1 MQRFVYSAKDSKEVI
16 AGTAKRGTL
25 CPHRDA
31 KRPRLAP
38 LVAAFRRPARRAALL
53 LAAWRRHVEVSKR
66 GAVCAK
72 EKARPTTR
80 DERIS
85 ASSNSC

>member
-1 MQRFVYSAKDSKEVI
+1 MKIVLLVEI

-31 KRPRLAP
+31 PRPRLAP

-53 LAAWRRHVEVSKR
+53 LAAWLRHVEPGKT

-72 EKARPTTR
+72 EKARPTTSN
-80 DERIS
+80 ERIL
-85 ASSNSC
+85 AGANSC